1 MSGRISAFFSLFWP
15 RSIRSRALIVLAETL
30 VVSQLIALGFYGYD
44 RLTLERRVV
53 DEDIK
58 QKIELAQRV
67 VAATPEGGLDQVLEA
82 LRSMD
87 LLVRLAPVHNAF
99 APVMPPAHPPAAP
112 GEPTAPQQ
120 HAPAT
125 PVPPAEPAAPIEPSN
140 PVQPNIP
147 GDTADLNRL
156 VQENLAKTLS
166 RFQALQS
173 QTAAAAEAARIKQEH
188 LERAAAAMQDQI
200 ENATDMLRGHLDEAR
215 MQMAEAQ
222 RRVDMARAEL
232 ARQRDPDERQAA
244 IDELRDAER
253 DVADARREM
262 ARLGRDIQSRV
273 VRLQMNLPGGTQ
285 VMQVTAKPTIAP
297 FNYTR
302 FLAVFALFAV
312 IVLTGGWYLTSRVT
326 APLALFSDAAER
338 LGRNVDGP
346 PLPEDGPE
354 EVRQAAAAFNRMQ
367 GRVKKFIA
375 DRTTMLAAISHDLR
389 TPITRMRLRV
399 EFVPDDTDRAKL
411 ISDLDEME
419 AMIAE
424 ALAFARNE
432 AETEAV
438 VAIDLQNLVEDIASD
453 QRAVGAGVVVHP
465 GTPANISGRPSA
477 LRRALTNLVRNAIV
491 YGNKADI
498 RIERRDDGFA
508 IIVADEGP
516 GIPDDELERVFTPFF
531 RLEESRNKSSG
542 GVGLGLSVARS
553 TARAHGGDIILANR
567 PEGGLAA
574 ILTLPFDKA

>member
-1 MSGRISAFFSLFWP
+1 MSGRIRAFLSLFWP

-87 LLVRLAPVHNAF
+87 LLVRLAPIHNAF
-99 APVMPPAHPPAAP
+99 APVMPPGHAP
-112 GEPTAPQQ
+112 TVPS
-120 HAPAT
+120 APAT
-125 PVPPAEPAAPIEPSN
+125 PHEPTQPHMPTVPLTPAEPAT
-140 PVQPNIP
+140 PVQPATQ

-166 RFQALQS
+166 HFQAIQS
-173 QTAAAAEAARIKQEH
+173 QTAAAAEAARVKQEQ
-188 LERAAAAMQDQI
+188 LERAAAVMQDQI
-200 ENATDMLRGHLDEAR
+200 ENATEMLRDHLEEAR
-215 MQMAEAQ
+215 EQMTEAQ

-253 DVADARREM
+253 DAADARREM

-297 FNYTR
+297 FNYAR
-302 FLAVFALFAV
+302 FLTVFALFAV

-432 AETEAV
+432 AETEA
-438 VAIDLQNLVEDIASD
+438 AASIDLQNLVEEIASD
-453 QRAVGAGVVVHP
+453 QRAVGAEVVVHP

-491 YGNKADI
+491 YGNRADI
-498 RIERRDDGFA
+498 QVERREDGFA
-508 IIVADEGP
+508 IIIADDGP
-516 GIPDDELERVFTPFF
+516 GIPEDELERVFTPFF

-553 TARAHGGDIILANR
+553 TARAHGGDITLANR
-567 PEGGLAA
+567 AQGGLAA
-574 ILTLPFDKA
+574 TLTLPLDKA

>member
-1 MSGRISAFFSLFWP
+1 MSGRMRAILSVFWP

-44 RLTLERRVV
+44 RLTLERRVA

-67 VAATPEGGLDQVLEA
+67 VAATPEGGLDQILEA

-87 LLVRLAPVHNAF
+87 LLVQLAPIHNAF
-99 APVMPPAHPPAAP
+99 APVMPPAHAPSAPTEAPAPHQPAQP
-112 GEPTAPQQ
+112 HMPSTPAE
-120 HAPAT
+120 PAT
-125 PVPPAEPAAPIEPSN
+125 PVRPA
-140 PVQPNIP
+140 IP

-156 VQENLAKTLS
+156 VKENLEKTLS
-166 RFQALQS
+166 RFQAIQS
-173 QTAAAAEAARIKQEH
+173 QTAAAAEAARVKQEQ
-188 LERAAAAMQDQI
+188 LERAAEAMQDQI
-200 ENATDMLRGHLDEAR
+200 QNATEMLRDHLEEAR
-215 MQMAEAQ
+215 IQMTEAQ
-222 RRVDMARAEL
+222 RRVDLARAEL

-253 DVADARREM
+253 DAADARREM

-297 FNYTR
+297 FNYAR
-302 FLAVFALFAV
+302 FLTVFALFAV

-367 GRVKKFIA
+367 GRVKKFVA

-432 AETEAV
+432 AETETV
-438 VAIDLQNLVEDIASD
+438 VPIDLQDLVEDIASD
-453 QRAVGAGVVVHP
+453 QQAVGAEVVVHP
-465 GTPANISGRPSA
+465 GTPAIVSGRPSA

-491 YGNKADI
+491 YGTKADI
-498 RIERRDDGFA
+498 RVERREDGFA

-516 GIPDDELERVFTPFF
+516 GIPEDELEHVFTPFF

-553 TARAHGGDIILANR
+553 TARAHGGDITLANR
-567 PEGGLAA
+567 AEGGLAA
-574 ILTLPFDKA
+574 TLTLPLDKT